1 MQHIDK
7 EYPDAELEEVCEYL
21 NISEDGFIPSTHYP
35 IFLARRAR
43 DHVIAQYMCAE
54 EAQHIL
60 DEQKKV
66 DKDNT

>member
-1 MQHIDK
+1 MQHVDK
-7 EYPDAELEEVCEYL
+7 ENVEIPFDELCKYL
-21 NISEDGFIPSTHYP
+21 NISEDDFDFNIHYP
-35 IFLARRAR
+35 VYLARRAR

-60 DEQKKV
+60 DEQDRV